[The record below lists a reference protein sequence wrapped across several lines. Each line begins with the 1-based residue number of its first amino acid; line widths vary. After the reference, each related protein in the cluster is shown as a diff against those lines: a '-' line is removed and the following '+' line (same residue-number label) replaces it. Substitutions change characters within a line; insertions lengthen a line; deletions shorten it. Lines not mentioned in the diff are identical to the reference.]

1 MIRADTRPIVLALA
15 PAGALWQV
23 ALVLGASAFL
33 AVAARFEIP
42 LPPVPVTGQ
51 TFAVLIVGATL
62 GARLGGAGVV
72 AYLAEGA
79 FGLPVLAGAPRVSRV
94 FPADRRL
101 RRRLRCRGGD
111 RRRSR
116 GARLDAHCAT
126 RGRGDARGRAGD
138 LRLRPHL
145 ARALPAAGRRV
156 LEAGFYPFIVGDL
169 YKIALAVA
177 ARPPITRL
185 VTR

>member
-72 AYLAEGA
+72 AYLAEEA
-79 FGLPVLAGAPRVSRV
+79 FGLPVLPGSAAG
-94 FPADRRL
+94 L
-101 RRRLRCRGGD
+101 
-111 RRRSR
+111 
-116 GARLDAHCAT
+116 ARLS
-126 RGRGDARGRAGD
+126 GR
-138 LRLRPHL
+138 
-145 ARALPAAGRRV
+145 PAATSPASLPRR
-156 LEAGFYPFIVGDL
+156 
-169 YKIALAVA
+169 
-177 ARPPITRL
+177 
-185 VTR
+185 

>member
-23 ALVLGASAFL
+23 ALVVGGASAFL

-62 GARLGGAGVV
+62 GARLGGAGVM

-79 FGLPVLAGAPRVSRV
+79 FGLPVLAGGA
-94 FPADRRL
+94 AGL
-101 RRRLRCRGGD
+101 
-111 RRRSR
+111 
-116 GARLDAHCAT
+116 ARLS
-126 RGRGDARGRAGD
+126 GR
-138 LRLRPHL
+138 
-145 ARALPAAGRRV
+145 PAATSPASLPRR
-156 LEAGFYPFIVGDL
+156 
-169 YKIALAVA
+169 
-177 ARPPITRL
+177 
-185 VTR
+185 